1 MNIEILIAF
10 SIGMI
15 VLAASP
21 GPGVFASVSK
31 AISDGFKSSLFLISG
46 LVLGD
51 VLFLILALIGMSTIS
66 KIMGEMFF
74 TIKIAGGIYL
84 VFLGIKA
91 FKRSKPTSVE
101 VKTGGKNK
109 MSAFMSGLL
118 VTLGNPKPILFYA
131 SVVPTIINI
140 KDVHLIEALV
150 MIAIIVSVSF
160 LVIGTYCYIASL
172 SKKIFIKNK
181 FGEKLNKAAGL
192 VMCAAGGYIIV
203 K

>member
-1 MNIEILIAF
+1 
-10 SIGMI
+10 MI

-31 AISDGFKSSLFLISG
+31 AISHGFKSSLFLISG
-46 LVLGD
+46 LVVGD

-74 TIKIAGGIYL
+74 AIKIAGGIYL
-84 VFLGIKA
+84 VFLGIKT
-91 FKRSKPTSVE
+91 FKKSKPASVE
-101 VKTGGKNK
+101 VKTGSKYK
-109 MSAFMSGLL
+109 MTTFMSGLL

-131 SVVPTIINI
+131 SVVPNIINV
-140 KDVHLIEALV
+140 KDVHIVEAIV
-150 MIAIIVSVSF
+150 MIAIIASVSF

-172 SKKIFIKNK
+172 SKKVFIKNK
-181 FGEKLNKAAGL
+181 FDEKLNKAAGL